1 MGGDEH
7 IEGLQRPAGTA
18 HFGAKAAIDFGCRLG
33 PRQDRN
39 LSKEIIHFARMP
51 PGWRFGSTPKP
62 LASKLRDFAKFS
74 LAPSD
79 RLRIVSDMAKH
90 DPDLS
95 LLFHALADPTRRS
108 MLTRL
113 AEGPAGVSDLA
124 GPTGLRLPT
133 VMRHLSV
140 LEEAG
145 LIASSKDGRV
155 RTCAIVPEA
164 LTPARTW
171 LDEQQAI
178 WEARLDRLDAFVM
191 KIMKE
196 PKK

>member
-1 MGGDEH
+1 M
-7 IEGLQRPAGTA
+7 T
-18 HFGAKAAIDFGCRLG
+18 
-33 PRQDRN
+33 
-39 LSKEIIHFARMP
+39 
-51 PGWRFGSTPKP
+51 
-62 LASKLRDFAKFS
+62 
-74 LAPSD
+74 
-79 RLRIVSDMAKH
+79 KH

-113 AEGPAGVSDLA
+113 AETPARVTDLA
-124 GPTGLRLPT
+124 SPTGLRLPT

-145 LIASSKDGRV
+145 LITTSKDGRI

-164 LTPARTW
+164 LDPVRTW
-171 LDEQQAI
+171 LDEQRAI

-191 KIMKE
+191 NVMKE
-196 PKK
+196 SEK